1 MARAPERRA
10 GRDRRPPRGH
20 AVTTALGRRLRQ
32 PDGREALRRALWV
45 TLAGCTG
52 FYACTY
58 GLDDAVMGLYAIFG
72 CLPLVMFTRLPGGVA
87 QRTRTLLAAL
97 PPALLLV
104 TAGSLLAVRDWSAA
118 CGMLVVGF
126 AVSFGSVGGPRLAA
140 LSVAFQLFYV
150 LPCFPPY
157 APQDLD
163 SRLAGLTIGFLL
175 TVLVDHL
182 LPAPPPAVPYRLRLA
197 GATAAVAEC
206 CAGTADGP
214 EPDDGRAA
222 ADLALDAA
230 RPSRIPPEERPTS
243 PSARDRALNHTRA
256 AVRHVRDQLERL
268 PGPGDGPRLR
278 HPEAAGLLR
287 RTAEALRPVAAGL
300 YGGTPP
306 PSADGLHRHLA
317 SFDAVRVRELPR
329 ASAPRLRQDA
339 VVRAAAEG
347 AQLATTASRIALGAR
362 PGTGS
367 AHPGEPFWYA
377 AAPTPLLWWWRL
389 RGHLTPRSV
398 HLQNAVRLALA
409 LAAARLIAG
418 GLGLEHGFWVLLATL
433 SLMRT
438 SAADTRTAL
447 RPAFAG
453 TAAGAGAAALLLLA
467 VGDVPPFYAAV
478 LPLVLLVAFTAGP
491 LLGPAWIQAS
501 FTLVLVLMFSQL
513 ASPDWRLSAVRLL
526 DVLIGGTIGA
536 LTGLLAWPRGGRGEL
551 RRTLADVLVE
561 GAAVCRAVTGLLCGR
576 PAPADPL
583 RPARRAVLLAEASYC
598 QYQTERMGE
607 RGVDPPWEAA
617 LVAGYRMLR
626 GGELMLIRHR
636 ERAGGEPLPE
646 DAAAELTALAER
658 VTTDCL
664 RAADA
669 LRRNAAAPEPA
680 PDTAAAAPDAYH
692 ADDSGTLRCAARR
705 AGVTD
710 AERVLLTVDAEA
722 WLTGVAQDV
731 ARLRTPEPA

>member
-1 MARAPERRA
+1 M
-10 GRDRRPPRGH
+10 
-20 AVTTALGRRLRQ
+20 TTALGRRLRR
-32 PDGREALRRALWV
+32 PDGRDAVRRALWV

-58 GLDDAVMGLYAIFG
+58 GLDDAVMGLYALFG
-72 CLPLVMFTRLPGGVA
+72 CLPLVMFARLPGGA
-87 QRTRTLLAAL
+87 ARRTRTLLAAL
-97 PPALLLV
+97 PVALLLV
-104 TAGSLLAVRDWSAA
+104 TAGSLLAVRDWAAA

-126 AVSFGSVGGPRLAA
+126 AVSYGSVGGPRLAA

-157 APQDLD
+157 DPQVLD

-182 LPAPPPAVPYRLRLA
+182 LPQPPPAVPYRLRLA
-197 GATAAVAEC
+197 GATAAVAAC

-214 EPDDGRAA
+214 DADRAA
-222 ADLALDAA
+222 ADRTVADRALDAA
-230 RPSRIPPEERPTS
+230 RPSRLPPEERPAS

-268 PGPGDGPRLR
+268 PAGDGPHPR

-300 YGGTPP
+300 CGGNPP
-306 PSADGLHRHLA
+306 PPADGLRRDLV
-317 SFDAVRVRELPR
+317 SFDAVRVRDLPA
-329 ASAPRLRQDA
+329 ASALRLRHDA

-367 AHPGEPFWYA
+367 ARPGEPFWYA
-377 AAPTPLLWWWRL
+377 AAPAPLLWWRRL
-389 RGHLTPRSV
+389 RAHLTPRSV

-409 LAAARLIAG
+409 LAAARTIAG
-418 GLGLEHGFWVLLATL
+418 ALDLSHGFWVLLATL

-453 TAAGAGAAALLLLA
+453 TVGGAGAAALLLLA

-478 LPLVLLVAFTAGP
+478 LPLVLLVGFTAGP
-491 LLGPAWIQAS
+491 LLGPAWNQAA
-501 FTLVLVLMFSQL
+501 FTLAFVLMFSQL
-513 ASPDWRLSAVRLL
+513 SSPDWRLSAVRLL
-526 DVLIGGTIGA
+526 DVLIGGAIGA
-536 LTGLLAWPRGGRGEL
+536 LASLLAWPRGGRGEL
-551 RRTLADVLVE
+551 RCTLADVLVE
-561 GAAVCRAVTGLLCGR
+561 GAAGCRAVTGLLCGR
-576 PAPADPL
+576 PGPADPM
-583 RPARRAVLLAEASYC
+583 RPARRTMILAEASYC

-626 GGELMLIRHR
+626 GGELMLIRYR
-636 ERAGGEPLPE
+636 ERAGDEPLPE

-658 VTTDCL
+658 VTGECL

-669 LRRNAAAPEPA
+669 LRRGDAAEDTTTDTTTDTATAPAVAA
-680 PDTAAAAPDAYH
+680 PDTYH
-692 ADDSGTLRCAARR
+692 AGDSGTLRCAARR
-705 AGVTD
+705 AAVTD
-710 AERVLLTVDAEA
+710 AGRVLLTVDAEA

-731 ARLRTPEPA
+731 ARVRAPEHA